1 MTSSTGDNSTVNVLV
16 QVRRKHLSET
26 LRAATTTTQTSRWDA
41 GLFSQTK
48 PMLFGLTQETRHTN
62 SPSVVLFEL
71 YM

>member
-48 PMLFGLTQETRHTN
+48 PFGLTQETRHTN